1 MTSRVRRRSGRDRG
15 FTLIELMIALAV
27 IGILAAIAI
36 PGLQAAL
43 DKSKQRAT
51 MANLRSVGRAIE
63 AYQVDVGFLPD
74 DGGGLTSLVAVLTP
88 YQINVLPVEDAW
100 GFPILYESSSA
111 NYSLTSYGKD
121 GIDGD
126 DISPDSKYDFTR
138 DLVLSDGQF
147 VASPE

>member
-1 MTSRVRRRSGRDRG
+1 
-15 FTLIELMIALAV
+15 MIAMAV

-63 AYQVDVGFLPD
+63 AYQVDIGFLPD

-100 GFPILYESSSA
+100 GFPILYESA
-111 NYSLTSYGKD
+111 ARNYTLTSYGKD

-126 DISPDSKYDFTR
+126 DISPDTKYDFNR
-138 DLVLSDGQF
+138 DLILSDGQF
-147 VASPE
+147 VATPE